1 MTGLLSREQDR
12 RLMGVGEAD
21 QGKGG
26 LQNEIAVCKAGF
38 LGEGVEWK
46 HSLLGINH

>member
-1 MTGLLSREQDR
+1 
-12 RLMGVGEAD
+12 MGVGEAD

-26 LQNEIAVCKAGF
+26 LQNEIAVCKAG
-38 LGEGVEWK
+38 VEWK